1 MHFQRKILLKPCG
14 LSERQFLLV
23 KIQYSLPTQAN
34 SLLLE
39 FPDAV
44 LLCKKTQSTLWG
56 NFKGLMVIP
65 GSCSDLFDNHLHCD
79 GYEKN
84 LR

>member
-1 MHFQRKILLKPCG
+1 MCFQRTGILKPCG

-34 SLLLE
+34 DLLLE

-44 LLCKKTQSTLWG
+44 LLSKKTQSTFG
-56 NFKGLMVIP
+56 VGGISKGLMVIP
-65 GSCSDLFDNHLHCD
+65 GSCNENHPHCD
-79 GYEKN
+79 GHHKN